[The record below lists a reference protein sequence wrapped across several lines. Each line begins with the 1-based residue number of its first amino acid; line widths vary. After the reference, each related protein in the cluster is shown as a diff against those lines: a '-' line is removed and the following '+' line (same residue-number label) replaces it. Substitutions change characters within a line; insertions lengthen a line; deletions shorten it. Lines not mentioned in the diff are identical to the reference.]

1 MKKIDNKEGLIKI
14 VGSKNIL
21 SDPKSLKE
29 YSKDESFIDPIMPQ
43 YVVKPQ
49 NTDELQ
55 LIVKWAN
62 ETLTPLVPV
71 SSGGSHFRGDSV
83 PGTDGAIVVDLSEMK
98 RIIRIDRRNRVVM
111 VEPGVTF
118 DELCP
123 ELNKSGLRLNMPFL
137 PRRQKS
143 TIGSLLEREPVIMP
157 KYHWDMVD
165 PLACIEVIF
174 GTGDIH
180 RTGSASGP
188 GTVDEQLKSGGAQK
202 SPAGPLA
209 DWGRIIQGSQGTM
222 GIVTWATIRC
232 ELLPSVEEPFMVV
245 SSSLPDLCELIHWLI
260 RLRLVDEC
268 LVLNNSNLAHIL
280 AKQWPDEYESLRESL
295 PPWVLLFCISGYEY
309 YPEERV
315 AYQTEEM
322 RDIAKRMGLE
332 PVKTLSEVTA
342 TELLAILK
350 KPSEEPY
357 WKIRGKGSCYDIFF
371 LTTYEKLPKFTEV
384 TKEIAG
390 EYNYPVSDIGIYL
403 QPIVQG
409 VSYHCEF
416 NLFFN
421 PTNKEEV
428 NQLKKLSLQAVQS
441 LLNEGAF
448 FSRPYD
454 TWVDTVYGRDATT
467 MASLRKIKKI
477 VDPNNIMNPGRLFF
491 PTKN

>member
-1 MKKIDNKEGLIKI
+1 MKKIDDKEELIKI
-14 VGSKNIL
+14 VGNKRVL
-21 SDPKSLKE
+21 SDPKSLE
-29 YSKDESFIDPIMPQ
+29 DYSKDESFVHPIMPK

-62 ETLTPLVPV
+62 DTLTPLVPV
-71 SSGGSHFRGDSV
+71 SSGSPHFRGDSV
-83 PGTDGAIVVDLSEMK
+83 PETEGSVVVDLSGMK
-98 RIIRIDRRNRVVM
+98 RIIRVDRRNRVVM
-111 VEPGVTF
+111 VEPGVTYS
-118 DELCP
+118 ELCS
-123 ELNKSGLRLNMPFL
+123 ELKRSGLRLNMPFL
-137 PRRQKS
+137 PRLRKS
-143 TIGSLLEREPVIMP
+143 GVGSLLEREPVIMP

-174 GTGDIH
+174 GIGDIH

-232 ELLPSVEEPFMVV
+232 ELLPSIEEPFLVG
-245 SSSLPDLCELIHWLI
+245 SSSLTDLCELIHWLI

-280 AKQWPDEYESLRESL
+280 AKQWPDEYKSLRDRL
-295 PPWVLLFCISGYEY
+295 PSWVLLFCISGYEY

-315 AYQTEEM
+315 AYQIEEM
-322 RDIAKRMGLE
+322 RDIAKRVGLE
-332 PVKTLSEVTA
+332 PVKTLGGVSA
-342 TELLAILK
+342 PELLGILQR
-350 KPSEEPY
+350 PSEDPY

-371 LTTYEKLPKFTEV
+371 LTTYDRLPKL
-384 TKEIAG
+384 TKGMNEIAG
-390 EYNYPVSDIGIYL
+390 EYDYPVSDMGIYL

-416 NLFFN
+416 DLFFDPSN
-421 PTNKEEV
+421 PEEV
-428 NQLKKLSLQAVQS
+428 NKLKKLSLHAVQS
-441 LLNEGAF
+441 LLNQGAF

-454 TWVDTVYGRDATT
+454 GWVDTVYEKDATT
-467 MASLRKIKKI
+467 MASLRKIKEI
-477 VDPNNIMNPGRLFF
+477 VDPNHIMNPGKLCF
-491 PTKN
+491 PKKS